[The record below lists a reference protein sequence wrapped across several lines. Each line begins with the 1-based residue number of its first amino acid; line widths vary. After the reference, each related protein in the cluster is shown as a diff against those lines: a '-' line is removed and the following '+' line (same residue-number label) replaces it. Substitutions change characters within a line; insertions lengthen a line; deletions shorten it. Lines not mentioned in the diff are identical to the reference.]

1 MTKKSQIAVFGVAT
15 LVMLAN
21 ILYKMFAEKEVD
33 FYEMIALGVFS
44 TFLLQAIT
52 WGTRKENNGIL
63 QDEELGQK
71 IVEQSSKISY
81 TVVYFLLLA
90 AILTDKL
97 VNGTSNIF
105 LLATFI
111 LAMITFP
118 IVQFMVSRR
127 YQ

>member
-71 IVEQSSKISY
+71 IVEQSSIISN

-90 AILTDKL
+90 AILRYKFVIDK
-97 VNGTSNIF
+97 SH
-105 LLATFI
+105 LL
-111 LAMITFP
+111 LL
-118 IVQFMVSRR
+118 
-127 YQ
+127 